1 MADAFIDMR
10 ELDANTLRDIS
21 VQSGVIWPEDGDRE
35 SRLFRFRVRRI
46 ATEAY
51 RRGAADE
58 AGEAPEKPRLRL
70 PRGPARCSL
79 MFRLR

>member
-1 MADAFIDMR
+1 MADAFIDIR

-35 SRLFRFRVRRI
+35 SRLFRFRVSRI

-51 RRGAADE
+51 RRGVADGQKINAAV
-58 AGEAPEKPRLRL
+58 AV
-70 PRGPARCSL
+70 
-79 MFRLR
+79 MFGGQPHE

>member
-1 MADAFIDMR
+1 MADAFIDLR

-21 VQSGVIWPEDGDRE
+21 VKSGVIWPEDGDSE

-51 RRGAADE
+51 RRGVADGQKINAAL
-58 AGEAPEKPRLRL
+58 AVMFGEQPHD
-70 PRGPARCSL
+70 
-79 MFRLR
+79 

>member
-1 MADAFIDMR
+1 MADAFIDIR

-21 VQSGVIWPEDGDRE
+21 VQSGVIWPEDGDSE

-51 RRGAADE
+51 RRGVADGQKINAAVAAKQSGLNEWLDK
-58 AGEAPEKPRLRL
+58 GERDV
-70 PRGPARCSL
+70 
-79 MFRLR
+79 

>member
-1 MADAFIDMR
+1 MADAFIDIR

-21 VQSGVIWPEDGDRE
+21 VQSGVIWPEDSDRE

-51 RRGAADE
+51 RRGVADGQKINAAVAAMFE
-58 AGEAPEKPRLRL
+58 GEIH
-70 PRGPARCSL
+70 G
-79 MFRLR
+79 